1 LDMVMDASLHMFLA
15 LSALEDKIPMGYV
28 LGCSA

>member
-1 LDMVMDASLHMFLA
+1 MVMDASLHMFLD
-15 LSALEDKIPMGYV
+15 LLALEDKIAMGYV